1 MDTAIVDF
9 HLTQGEDWTSQLF
22 FTDASD
28 TPIPLSNNLR
38 MDIKDLTGSSVYNLT
53 TTNVP
58 VDFQTEKPSIVVS
71 EDIGLVQLHLK
82 RSVTKG
88 MSPGHYSFDLF
99 AKITDEGAYA
109 GDQVVC
115 LLRGRVVVH
124 KKITGDFE

>member
-1 MDTAIVDF
+1 MDTAQVDF

-38 MDIKDLTGSSVYNLT
+38 MDIKDITGSSVYNLT
-53 TTNVP
+53 TTDVP

-82 RSVTKG
+82 RDVTKG
-88 MSPGHYSFDLF
+88 MSPGNYSFDLF